1 MAAQGA
7 GKAARLPLRVRVLSN
22 KTALVP
28 ALLAVVALA
37 GCGELGELRGR
48 IEQPQI
54 VTKQQLARY
63 PAGSPERTVLLWW
76 RALQF
81 NSPELA
87 SRYYASDLKLTPAR
101 LEEQLKLG
109 PDFLDLKAGLRPVDV
124 DESGDSATILA
135 LRERVLQYPNG
146 RDDRVR
152 VPMAFNL
159 IRESGEWR
167 LANNRYIDRALEN
180 AEAFIEQGGK
190 SGK

>member
-1 MAAQGA
+1 M
-7 GKAARLPLRVRVLSN
+7 SN

-28 ALLAVVALA
+28 IVLAVVALV

-87 SRYYASDLKLTPAR
+87 SRYYVSDLKLTPAK

-109 PDFLDLKAGLRPVDV
+109 PDFLDLKAGLRLMDV
-124 DESGDSATILA
+124 DESGSSATILA
-135 LRERVLQYPNG
+135 LRNRVLQYPNG
-146 RDDRVR
+146 REDRVR

-159 IRESGEWR
+159 RRESGEWR
-167 LANNRYIDRALEN
+167 LANNRYIDRALQN
-180 AEAFIEQGGK
+180 AQAFIDQAAKGGK
-190 SGK
+190 